1 MRETTVRQS
10 AKRQGARGR
19 RQHRADDV
27 REKPRCEQCDEGA
40 VHRSVRNT
48 LTSNLSPLTSRERL
62 IVHVD
67 VDAFFA
73 SVEQLLIPALR
84 SRPVIVGSGCI
95 ASCSYEARR
104 FGLHAGM
111 SLRQARRLC
120 PQAQVMG
127 GRQAIYRCFA
137 EHIWQVCR
145 RYACDL
151 ETFLDEAYG
160 DAGGVTAIGGRP
172 ETFGRALRAEVLDEV
187 GLSVS
192 VGLGVNR
199 MMAKIAS
206 RLAKPAGVRWVAPG
220 DARGLL
226 AEMPVESLPGVGRK
240 TAERLGDLN
249 IATVGRLRCLS
260 REVLRAMF
268 GRRGEILYERSRG
281 RDTQQPA
288 TRAGPK
294 TISRETTLH
303 EPTCDLARIRA
314 MLAYLVERA
323 MRAAR
328 KLDLLVG
335 AVELSIRYDDWKQY
349 SARRRLDRPTSDD
362 KTALAMVERLGGQLL
377 GRRVA
382 VRHVG
387 IMLSALTPDIGQG
400 ELFPVE
406 AETRRGDLT
415 RAVDTIRD
423 RWGHAAVV
431 TGRSIALMGK
441 LDQNDYGFIL
451 RTPSLTK

>member
-1 MRETTVRQS
+1 MPNGLD
-10 AKRQGARGR
+10 K
-19 RQHRADDV
+19 
-27 REKPRCEQCDEGA
+27 
-40 VHRSVRNT
+40 
-48 LTSNLSPLTSRERL
+48 L
-62 IVHVD
+62 ILHVD

-84 SRPVIVGSGCI
+84 GRPVIVGAGCI

-111 SLRQARRLC
+111 GLHQARRLC
-120 PQAQVMG
+120 PQARIMP

-137 EHIWQVCR
+137 EHVWQVCR

-160 DAGGVTAIGGRP
+160 DAGGMTALHGRG
-172 ETFGRALRAEVLDEV
+172 ETLGQALRAEVLSEV

-192 VGLGVNR
+192 VGLGANR
-199 MMAKIAS
+199 MIAKIAS

-220 DARGLL
+220 DERGLL
-226 AEMPVESLPGVGRK
+226 AEMPVDSLPGVGRK
-240 TAERLGDLN
+240 TARRLAEMN
-249 IATVGRLRCLS
+249 IATVGDLRRLS
-260 REVLRAMF
+260 REVLRAML
-268 GRRGEILYERSRG
+268 GRRGEILYERCRG
-281 RDTQQPA
+281 RDTQPLAPQSL
-288 TRAGPK
+288 PK

-303 EPTCDLARIRA
+303 EPTCDLGQIHA

-328 KLDLLVG
+328 KLDLLAG
-335 AVELSIRYDDWKQY
+335 AVELSVRYDDWRQFA
-349 SARRRLDRPTSDD
+349 ARRRLARPTSDD
-362 KTALAMVERLGGQLL
+362 AEVMTMVEHLGDQLL

-387 IMLSALTPDIGQG
+387 VVLSAMTVDDGQG
-400 ELFPVE
+400 ELFPVR
-406 AETRRGDLT
+406 AETRRDNLT

-423 RWGHAAVV
+423 RWGHAALV
-431 TGRSIALMGK
+431 TGRSIALLGK
-441 LDQNDYGFIL
+441 LEQNDYGFVL

>member
-1 MRETTVRQS
+1 MT
-10 AKRQGARGR
+10 G
-19 RQHRADDV
+19 DFD
-27 REKPRCEQCDEGA
+27 
-40 VHRSVRNT
+40 
-48 LTSNLSPLTSRERL
+48 RL

-67 VDAFFA
+67 ADAFFA

-84 SRPVIVGSGCI
+84 RRPVIVGAGCI

-111 SLRQARRLC
+111 QIGRARRLC
-120 PQAQVMG
+120 PQVRIMP
-127 GRQAIYRCFA
+127 GRQAVYRCFA
-137 EHIWQVCR
+137 DHIWQVCR

-160 DAGGVTAIGGRP
+160 NAGGMTGRYDRP
-172 ETFGRALRAEVLDEV
+172 ESLGLALRSEVLAEV

-199 MMAKIAS
+199 MMARIAS
-206 RLAKPAGVRWVAPG
+206 RLAKPGGVRWVAPG
-220 DARGLL
+220 DERALL
-226 AEMPVESLPGVGRK
+226 AEMPVESLPGVGPK
-240 TAERLGDLN
+240 TAQRLGDLN
-249 IATVGRLRCLS
+249 ITTVGQLRRLS

-268 GRRGEILYERSRG
+268 ARRGEILYERCRGGDSRL
-281 RDTQQPA
+281 PA
-288 TRAGPK
+288 PRSLPK

-303 EPTCDLARIRA
+303 APTCDLGQIRA
-314 MLAYLVERA
+314 MLGYLVERA

-335 AVELSIRYDDWKQY
+335 AVELNVRYDDWKQF
-349 SARRRLDRPTSDD
+349 ATRRRLDRPTSSDAS
-362 KTALAMVERLGGQLL
+362 ALAMIERLGAQLL

-387 IMLSALTPDIGQG
+387 IVLSALSPDDGQG
-400 ELFPVE
+400 ELFPVP
-406 AETRRGDLT
+406 AETTRADLT
-415 RAVDTIRD
+415 RTVDAIRD

-431 TGRSIALMGK
+431 TGGSIALMGT
-441 LDQNDYGFIL
+441 LDQNDYGFVL

>member
-1 MRETTVRQS
+1 
-10 AKRQGARGR
+10 
-19 RQHRADDV
+19 
-27 REKPRCEQCDEGA
+27 
-40 VHRSVRNT
+40 
-48 LTSNLSPLTSRERL
+48 
-62 IVHVD
+62 VHVD

-111 SLRQARRLC
+111 SLRRARRLC
-120 PQAQVMG
+120 PQAQILP
-127 GRQAIYRCFA
+127 GRQAVYRCFA
-137 EHIWQVCR
+137 EHVWEVCR
-145 RYACDL
+145 RYARDF

-160 DAGGVTAIGGRP
+160 DAGGMTGIGGRP
-172 ETFGRALRAEVLDEV
+172 ESLGRALRADVLGEV

-206 RLAKPAGVRWVAPG
+206 RLAKPAGVRWIAPG
-220 DARGLL
+220 DERGLL
-226 AEMPVESLPGVGRK
+226 SEMPVQTLPGVGRK

-249 IATVGRLRCLS
+249 VTTVGQLRRLS

-268 GRRGEILYERSRG
+268 GRRGEILYERCRG
-281 RDTQQPA
+281 RDTQPLRPN
-288 TRAGPK
+288 TLPK
-294 TISRETTLH
+294 TISREITLH
-303 EPTCDLARIRA
+303 EPTCDLGRIRA

-335 AVELSIRYDDWKQY
+335 AVELSVRYDDWKQY
-349 SARRRLDRPTSDD
+349 GARRRLERATSDD
-362 KTALAMVERLGGQLL
+362 RTALATVERLLGQLL

-387 IMLSALTPDIGQG
+387 IVLSALTVDDGQG
-400 ELFPVE
+400 KLFSAP

-415 RAVDTIRD
+415 RAVDAIRD

-431 TGRSIALMGK
+431 TGGSIPLMGT
-441 LDQNDYGFIL
+441 LEQNDYGFVL

>member
-1 MRETTVRQS
+1 MP
-10 AKRQGARGR
+10 RGL
-19 RQHRADDV
+19 D
-27 REKPRCEQCDEGA
+27 K
-40 VHRSVRNT
+40 
-48 LTSNLSPLTSRERL
+48 L

-84 SRPVIVGSGCI
+84 GRPVIVGAGCI

-111 SLRQARRLC
+111 PLGQARRLC
-120 PQAQVMG
+120 PRARIMP
-127 GRQAIYRCFA
+127 GRQAIYSCFA
-137 EHIWQVCR
+137 EHVWQVCR

-160 DAGGVTAIGGRP
+160 DAGGMTALYGRP
-172 ETFGRALRAEVLDEV
+172 EALGQTLRGEVLAEV

-192 VGLGVNR
+192 VGLGANR

-206 RLAKPAGVRWVAPG
+206 RLAKPAGVCWVAPG
-220 DARGLL
+220 DECGLL

-240 TAERLGDLN
+240 TAQRLADLN
-249 IATVGRLRCLS
+249 IATVGQLRCLS
-260 REVLRAMF
+260 REMLRAMF
-268 GRRGEILYERSRG
+268 ARPGEVLYDRCRG
-281 RDTQQPA
+281 RDAQALAP
-288 TRAGPK
+288 RSGPK

-303 EPTCDLARIRA
+303 EPTCDLGRIRA
-314 MLAYLVERA
+314 MLAYLLDRA

-335 AVELSIRYDDWKQY
+335 AVELRVRYDDWKQFA
-349 SARRRLDRPTSDD
+349 ARRRLDRPTSDD
-362 KTALAMVERLGGQLL
+362 AAALAMIERLGERLL

-387 IMLSALTPDIGQG
+387 VVLSALTSDEGQG
-400 ELFPVE
+400 ELFPVR
-406 AETRRGDLT
+406 AETQRSDLT
-415 RAVDTIRD
+415 RTVDTIRD

-431 TGRSIALMGK
+431 TGRSIALIGK
-441 LDQNDYGFIL
+441 LEQNDYGFVL